1 MQQFDNKKCVI
12 SLKRILKR
20 YLFNN
25 QSVIL
30 IFRWVSASWCIF
42 SVLVSLEQSFTI
54 MHAYDALTAI
64 SSVLFPYN
72 QGIFFNKNNPSPV
85 DSWRKGEGCP
95 LAIFSYSF
103 PSRFNQSAWNHYQRQ
118 LCVCFRAFLPPA
130 FTGKAMRSSRAT
142 LLGMHRALEKE
153 RRWMAELV
161 IRGKRY

>member
-1 MQQFDNKKCVI
+1 MCNF
-12 SLKRILKR
+12 LKR

-118 LCVCFRAFLPPA
+118 LCVCFRAFLLPA
-130 FTGKAMRSSRAT
+130 FTGKAMLESRYFIRYASSAREREKVDGGARDSRQA
-142 LLGMHRALEKE
+142 LLTSVR
-153 RRWMAELV
+153 
-161 IRGKRY
+161 